1 MSQVQL
7 NVYCNT
13 DDAFLIWK
21 AGELQN
27 CIGFAIERVWLES
40 DDANRPLNQAEFLLN
55 RVGFAKDVG
64 GGPDQRQ
71 PSDVWPFQ
79 RYSWTDHEVSFNDR
93 ARYRVVPMVGKP
105 GALEP
110 REEWASAWVEVH
122 AVQPAGGR
130 LSCFFNRP
138 MAASRWMAKVAA
150 EMEIETGTEL
160 VERISDV
167 SSEFLRDFCGGSLIL
182 ALRQLFDDADRN
194 PGIRLYAAL
203 FELEDDEVTQ
213 RFCDLGARANIVLA
227 NGSTKVT
234 EPDANAEGRA
244 KVREAGCVVIDRM
257 TAGPDK
263 VGALGHNKFI
273 VIADGE
279 QPVAVWTGSTNLTP
293 TGLFTQINNA
303 VLIESAELATQYLA
317 QWHRLAEAGSEV
329 PSTLKASNAA
339 PAAGTT
345 VPAKI
350 EPWFTPTVRNADL
363 KRLQALV
370 EGAQDGI
377 LFLSFMP
384 GPNGP
389 VLDILE
395 ERAQGQFVRGVLNRF
410 VGGAD
415 GTLMAELVG
424 GSKSDP
430 MNLDVFTP
438 SGIKQQFSFWAE
450 EFMRGGKI
458 SVLVHSKVM
467 CIDPF
472 GAHPVVVTGSHN
484 FSEMASES
492 NDENF
497 LVIEGDR
504 AVAESYAAH
513 IISVY
518 DHYRWR
524 QYVASTTAAGRQPW
538 QKLDDKASWQKSRL
552 NSAKQ
557 KAEWKFWMGSP
568 T

>member
-1 MSQVQL
+1 MGQVQL

-21 AGELQN
+21 AAELEN
-27 CIGFAIERVWLES
+27 CIGFAIERVWLQS
-40 DDANRPLNQAEFLLN
+40 DDGDRPLDRPEFLLN
-55 RVGFAKDVG
+55 RVGFAKDAD

-79 RYSWTDHEVSFNDR
+79 RYSWTDHEVGFNDR
-93 ARYRVVPMVGKP
+93 VRYRVVPMVGKP

-110 REEWASAWVEVH
+110 REEWASAWVEVN

-150 EMEIETGTEL
+150 GMDIETGTDL
-160 VERISDV
+160 VEKISDV
-167 SSEFLRDFCGGSLIL
+167 SSGFLRDFCGGSLIL
-182 ALRQLFDDADRN
+182 ALRKLFDDADRN
-194 PGIRLYAAL
+194 PGIQLYAAL
-203 FELEDDEVTQ
+203 FELEDEEVTQ
-213 RFCDLGARANIVLA
+213 RFCDLGARAHIVLA
-227 NGSTKVT
+227 NGSTKAT
-234 EPDANAEGRA
+234 EPDGNAAGRA
-244 KVREAGCVVIDRM
+244 KVHQAGCDVIDRM
-257 TAGPDK
+257 TSIPGN

-273 VIADGE
+273 VVAAGE
-279 QPVAVWTGSTNLTP
+279 RPLAVWTGSTNLTP

-303 VLIESAELATQYLA
+303 VLIESAELATQYLE
-317 QWHRLAEAGSEV
+317 QWHRLADAGSEA
-329 PSTLKASNAA
+329 PSTLKKTNAA
-339 PAAGTT
+339 PDAGTT
-345 VPAKI
+345 VPASI
-350 EPWFTPTVRNADL
+350 EPWFTPTVKNADL
-363 KRLQALV
+363 KRLRELV
-370 EGAQDGI
+370 EGAREGI

-389 VLDILE
+389 VLDVLE

-415 GTLMAELVG
+415 GKLMAELVG

-438 SGIKQQFSFWAE
+438 SGIKQQFAFWAK
-450 EFMRGGKI
+450 EFVRGGKI
-458 SVLVHSKVM
+458 SVLVHSKVL

-484 FSEMASES
+484 FSAMASES

-504 AVAESYAAH
+504 AVAEAYAAH

-524 QYVASTTAAGRQPW
+524 QYVASTTAAGKQPW
-538 QKLDDKASWQKSRL
+538 QKLDDNASWQKSRL

-557 KAEWKFWMGSP
+557 QAEWKFWMRG
-568 T
+568 